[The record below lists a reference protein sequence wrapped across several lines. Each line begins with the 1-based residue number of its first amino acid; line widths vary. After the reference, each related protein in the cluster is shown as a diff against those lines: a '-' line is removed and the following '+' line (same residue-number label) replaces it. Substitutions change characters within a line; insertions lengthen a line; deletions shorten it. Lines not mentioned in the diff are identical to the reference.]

1 MSKSKAVI
9 ECIKEYFKGCPS
21 LNKLSKINVDYL
33 NTSSNDGEYWSIEPI
48 EAPVIL
54 GKNILGTKIHKQ
66 CQFIVASRM
75 FFDPIND
82 TQNIKNL
89 QVFDEISDWIYSN
102 NKKHIFP
109 QLSDDET
116 PTGIEVILGG
126 NLYGVDKTNTIAR
139 YQMTCKLLYDKEEK
153 SIWH

>member
-1 MSKSKAVI
+1 
-9 ECIKEYFKGCPS
+9 
-21 LNKLSKINVDYL
+21 
-33 NTSSNDGEYWSIEPI
+33 
-48 EAPVIL
+48 
-54 GKNILGTKIHKQ
+54 
-66 CQFIVASRM
+66 M

-109 QLSDDET
+109 ELSDDET
-116 PTGIEVILGG
+116 PTGIEVVLGG

-153 SIWH
+153 NIWH

>member
-1 MSKSKAVI
+1 MSKSKAII

-21 LNKLSKINVDYL
+21 LNKLAKINVDYL

-109 QLSDDET
+109 QLNDDEI
-116 PTGIEVILGG
+116 PTGIEVVLGG

-139 YQMTCKLLYDKEEK
+139 YQMTCKLLYDKEEE